1 MLTIRP
7 NPCSYMCGS
16 AARASRNGASSI
28 TARISRNIS
37 GGNSCT
43 GATCCRPAQLTST
56 SAWPARAAASKSAA
70 RSTSTARPPMRPATA
85 AAAPALRSATTT
97 AAPSAA
103 SRVAQASPMPLAP
116 PVTTA
121 TRPARFSPIRRPI
134 LCAAL
139 LATRPVPLG
148 GHRTALRA
156 DQVGE
161 AGRLTAGFP
170 GLAGLAEQPGQ
181 HRGLAMIQIF
191 RRGEQR
197 QRPPGRGQGTE
208 PAERGPLG
216 GAGQLTEV
224 ALTEFAE
231 PGQVMAVPGAQLGGR
246 RDVLGPVVQ
255 PERVLAQA
263 ARPDP
268 VDEHAGAVRVRRP
281 VIDAAEPDIERR
293 NRSHLPEQI
302 YPYGLTRV
310 PERLYPPPAGH
321 RVHHRQA
328 VQRGGAQPGAVQR
341 ARTADRGAQR
351 IALHGHDDRERR

>member
-7 NPCSYMCGS
+7 KPRSYMCGS

-43 GATCCRPAQLTST
+43 GATCCRPAQLTKI
-56 SAWPARAAASKSAA
+56 SAW
-70 RSTSTARPPMRPATA
+70 PATA

-103 SRVAQASPMPLAP
+103 SRTAQASPMPLAP

-121 TRPARFSPIRRPI
+121 TRPARFSPMRLP
-134 LCAAL
+134 LFAVG
-139 LATRPVPLG
+139 TVPLG
-148 GHRTALRA
+148 GHRAALRE
-156 DQVGE
+156 DTVGE
-161 AGRLTAGFP
+161 AGRLAAGLLR
-170 GLAGLAEQPGQ
+170 LAGLAELQGQP
-181 HRGLAMIQIF
+181 RGLAMVQVF
-191 RRGEQR
+191 GRGEQR
-197 QRPPGRGQGTE
+197 QRPPGRGQGAE
-208 PAERGPLG
+208 PAERGPLR

-224 ALTEFAE
+224 ALPEFAE
-231 PGQVMAVPGAQLGGR
+231 LGRVMAVPRAQLGGR

-268 VDEHAGAVRVRRP
+268 VDEHAGAVRVRRL
-281 VIDAAEPDIERR
+281 VVDAAEPDIERR

-310 PERLYPPPAGH
+310 PERLYPPPAGQP
-321 RVHHRQA
+321 VHHRQA
-328 VQRGGAQPGAVQR
+328 VQRGGAQPRAVQR
-341 ARTADRGAQR
+341 DRVTARDAQHVVV
-351 IALHGHDDRERR
+351 HGQDDREG